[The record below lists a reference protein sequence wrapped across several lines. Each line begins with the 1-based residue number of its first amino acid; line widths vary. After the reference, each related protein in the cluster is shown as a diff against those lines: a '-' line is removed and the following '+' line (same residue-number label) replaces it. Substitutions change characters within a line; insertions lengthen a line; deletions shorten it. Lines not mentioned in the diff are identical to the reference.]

1 MLYAKVVVG
10 LPVAGPFDYAV
21 EPHLQ
26 AKVKPGCRVW
36 VPWRNQ
42 KKIAYVVGLA
52 KKTNIRKVKPITS
65 VIDAWPVLDKN
76 MLLLTKEVSDYYC
89 CSWGQAIETALPEAL
104 RKGRTLSALTD
115 GGNQAPG
122 HISLTCDNSASRQE
136 NLLVHD
142 LEGNKRWD
150 IYLKEIKETLAKNG
164 SAVLLFPDK
173 NAVLKAR
180 EIISSKISAS
190 VSVLYRHHSKELQE
204 WFRIK
209 QGKVDIVIGT
219 RSGIFAP
226 APNLKLVIIDDE
238 HNPIYKQDQVP
249 HYHSREVALMRIKLQ
264 RAKLI
269 LGSASV
275 TLESFYLAQKLQMR
289 YLRIEREKKFPEI
302 TIIDIRHR
310 PDSERRAS
318 AILSKYLQ
326 DAVALSLNSNEKV
339 LLFLNRKG
347 FATVASC
354 VSCGLSLKCPRCSV
368 NLIYHFKDNLLKCHY
383 CNFKMQLPSLCPR
396 CNAGY
401 IKYSGVGT
409 EKIESEL
416 SRIFPQARI
425 KILEGQKY
433 EDITGA
439 DIFIS
444 TQAIVRDA
452 NYNFDLIGILS
463 IDNSLNRVDLR
474 AGEKTFQ
481 LLTGILRLTDKR
493 AIIQTSLAKN
503 HIFMALLNQDA
514 EIFYKKELVQRK
526 QLNFPPY
533 QHLGLIKIRGKK
545 EEKVKEIAQVL
556 FRRFNEARNAKN
568 IKIISVNC
576 AQPAKLRG
584 NFYWQILARAR
595 SAVNLSKF
603 LKTHLKDLSH
613 SGIIVTVDIDPL

>member
-10 LPVAGPFDYAV
+10 LPVAGPFDYAL

-52 KKTNIRKVKPITS
+52 KKTNIRKVKTITS
-65 VIDAWPVLDKN
+65 VIDTWPVLDKN
-76 MLLLTKEVSDYYC
+76 MLLLTKELSDYYC

-104 RKGRTLSALTD
+104 RKGKTLSILTD
-115 GGNQAPG
+115 GGNQVPG
-122 HISLTCDNSASRQE
+122 HASLTCNNSASRQE
-136 NLLVHD
+136 NLLLHD

-164 SAVLLFPDK
+164 STVLLLPDK

-190 VSVLYRHHSKELQE
+190 VSVLYRHDSKELEE
-204 WFRIK
+204 WLKIK
-209 QGKVDIVIGT
+209 QGKVNIVIGT

-226 APNLKLVIIDDE
+226 VPNLKLVIIDQE
-238 HNPIYKQDQVP
+238 HEPIYKQDQVP
-249 HYHSREVALMRIKLQ
+249 HYHPREVALMRIKLEK
-264 RAKLI
+264 AKLI

-275 TLESFYLAQKLQMR
+275 SLESFYLVKKLKMR

-302 TIIDIRHR
+302 KVIDIRHR
-310 PDSERRAS
+310 PESERRAS

-339 LLFLNRKG
+339 LLFLNRRG
-347 FATVASC
+347 FATLASC

-383 CNFKMQLPSLCPR
+383 CNFKMQPPSLCPH

-425 KILEGQKY
+425 KMLDRQKH
-433 EDITGA
+433 EDITDA
-439 DIFIS
+439 NIFIS
-444 TQAIVRDA
+444 TQGIVRDA

-493 AIIQTSLAKN
+493 VIIQTSLAKN
-503 HIFMALLNQDA
+503 HIFTALLNQDA
-514 EIFYKKELVQRK
+514 DIFYKKELAQRR
-526 QLNFPPY
+526 QLSFPPY
-533 QHLGLIKIRGKK
+533 QHLGLVKIRGKK
-545 EEKVKEIAQVL
+545 EEKVREVAQVL
-556 FRRFNEARNAKN
+556 FRRLNEARRAKN

-584 NFYWQILARAR
+584 NFYWQILLKSG

-603 LKTHLKDLSH
+603 LKLHLKDLSH
-613 SGIIVTVDIDPL
+613 SGIIITVDIDPL

>member
-21 EPHLQ
+21 EPALEQ
-26 AKVKPGCRVW
+26 KIKPGCRAW

-42 KKIAYVVGLA
+42 KKLGYVVGLT
-52 KKTNIRKVKPITS
+52 KKTNIRQVKSITS
-65 VIDAWPVLDKN
+65 LIDELPVLDKN
-76 MLLLTKEVSDYYC
+76 MLLLTRKLSDYYC
-89 CSWGQAIETALPEAL
+89 CSWGEAIETALPQAL
-104 RKGRTLSALTD
+104 RKGRTLPPAHINSTQDIPALK
-115 GGNQAPG
+115 Q
-122 HISLTCDNSASRQE
+122 R
-136 NLLVHD
+136 NLLIHD
-142 LEGNKRWD
+142 LEGTRRWD
-150 IYLKEIKETLAKNG
+150 IYLKEIKETLSKNK
-164 SAVLLFPDK
+164 SALLLFPDK
-173 NAVLKAR
+173 KAVLRAR

-190 VSVLYRHHSKELQE
+190 MSVLCRHDSKGLEE
-204 WFRIK
+204 WLKIK
-209 QGKVDIVIGT
+209 QGKVNIVIGT
-219 RSGIFAP
+219 RSSIFAP
-226 APNLKLVIIDDE
+226 APNLKLVIIDEE
-238 HNPIYKQDQVP
+238 HDPSYKQDQVP
-249 HYHSREVALMRIKLQ
+249 HYHPREVALMRIKLE
-264 RAKLI
+264 RSKLI

-275 TLESFYLAQKLQMR
+275 SLESFYLAKKLQMR
-289 YLRIEREKKFPEI
+289 YLRIEREKRFPDI
-302 TIIDIRHR
+302 KIIDIRHR

-318 AILSKYLQ
+318 TILSKYLQ

-368 NLIYHFKDNLLKCHY
+368 NLIYYFKDSLLKCHY
-383 CNFKMQLPSLCPR
+383 CNFKMQPPSLCPH

-425 KILEGQKY
+425 KMLDRQKY
-433 EDITGA
+433 EDITEA

-444 TQAIVRDA
+444 TQGIVRDA
-452 NYNFDLIGILS
+452 DYNFDLIGILS
-463 IDNSLNRVDLR
+463 IDNSLNRVDFR

-481 LLTGILRLTDKR
+481 LLTGILRLTDKKV
-493 AIIQTSLAKN
+493 IIQTGLAKS
-503 HIFMALLNQDA
+503 HIFTALLNQDA
-514 EIFYKKELVQRK
+514 EIFYRKELDERR

-533 QHLGLIKIRGKK
+533 QHLGLVKIRGKK

-556 FRRFNEARNAKN
+556 FRRLNQAKAAKN

-584 NFYWQILARAR
+584 NFYWQILTRAR
-595 SAVNLSKF
+595 SAFNLSKF
-603 LKTHLKDLSH
+603 LKIHLKDLAH
-613 SGIIVTVDIDPL
+613 SGIIITVDIDPL